1 MLCKYILLIFIQFS
15 LILCI
20 LCTFKI
26 TGVQKDID
34 EVVAAIKEEMRL
46 YDADKED
53 RQLRSYEIQVFHY
66 VLINK

>member
-1 MLCKYILLIFIQFS
+1 MQLLWNNVIVSFVIQ
-15 LILCI
+15 
-20 LCTFKI
+20 I

-53 RQLRSYEIQVFHY
+53 RQLRSYEIQVFS
-66 VLINK
+66 LFKL